1 VRGDG
6 ILILISV
13 NVGSI
18 TTVEYKLIVKCF
30 AQLPSAPRHR
40 PVRVGHLDLVLVKN
54 A

>member
-18 TTVEYKLIVKCF
+18 TTVDYIVKCF

-40 PVRVGHLDLVLVKN
+40 PVRMGHLDLVLVKN
-54 A
+54 T